1 MKMSSIREYTSE
13 ELEGQLA
20 AKRKELFGLKV
31 KNRTGEPA
39 EQPLLIRELRRD
51 VARIKTVIRERQ
63 PAAAGEKSAAGDAV
77 GDS

>member
-1 MKMSSIREYTSE
+1 MKTTSIREYTDD
-13 ELEGQLA
+13 ELVAQLS

-63 PAAAGEKSAAGDAV
+63 LAAAGGTAAADGAAGDK
-77 GDS
+77 